1 LMFNLKRITKMAE
14 EKTYVFGQDGASNSM
29 WPLAF
34 AGNNGFGGNGWGG
47 GLIGLIAGL
56 LFGGLWG
63 GNGFGGWGGNGAAVA
78 GDSATRDLILQGMNG
93 NREAVATLSSTLH
106 SDLNS
111 VEAALS
117 SLSVGLANVGAQVGM
132 SGLQVV
138 NAIQAGDASLSR
150 QLCECCCENRLLTT
164 QSGYENRIQ
173 TIEQTNL
180 LGSQADRNTR
190 SITDA
195 IAAQTTM
202 ITKEFCDLKEREMQD
217 KIDALT
223 AANTTLKGQIDNA
236 AQTAAIE
243 SYVASLVNPVIS
255 DVREIKA
262 AQPATVTV
270 QYPQLTVVPAASV
283 YGNGNYGYGYGYG
296 PVYGNGYWN

>member
-1 LMFNLKRITKMAE
+1 MAE
-14 EKTYVFGQDGASNSM
+14 EKTYVFGNDGANSM
-29 WPLAF
+29 LPF
-34 AGNNGFGGNGWGG
+34 AAMNNGGFGGWGG

-63 GNGFGGWGGNGAAVA
+63 GNGFGGYGNVGSA
-78 GDSATRDLILQGMNG
+78 GMYANDSATRDLIIQGING
-93 NREAVATLSSTLH
+93 NHDAISTLSTTLH
-106 SDLNS
+106 TDISA
-111 VEAALS
+111 VETAVNALG
-117 SLSVGLANVGAQVGM
+117 VGLANVGAQVGM

-164 QSGYENRIQ
+164 QSGYESRIQ
-173 TIEQTNL
+173 TIEQTNQ

-202 ITKEFCDLKEREMQD
+202 ITKEFCDLKERELQD
-217 KIDALT
+217 KIDSLT

-236 AQTAAIE
+236 AQTAAIQ
-243 SYVASLVNPVIS
+243 SYVAALVNPVIS

-270 QYPQLTVVPAASV
+270 QYPQLTAVPAYSL
-283 YGNGNYGYGYGYG
+283 YGNGNYGYGYPGM
-296 PVYGNGYWN
+296 PYGNGYWN

>member
-1 LMFNLKRITKMAE
+1 MAE
-14 EKTYVFGQDGASNSM
+14 EKTYVFGNDGANSM
-29 WPLAF
+29 LPF
-34 AGNNGFGGNGWGG
+34 AMNNGGFGGWGG

-63 GNGFGGWGGNGAAVA
+63 GNGFGGWGGNGAGAA
-78 GDSATRDLILQGMNG
+78 GMYANDSATRDLIIQGING
-93 NREAVATLSSTLH
+93 NHDAISTLSSTLH
-106 SDLNS
+106 ADLNS
-111 VEAALS
+111 VESAIS
-117 SLSVGLANVGAQVGM
+117 TLSVGLANVGAQVGM

-173 TIEQTNL
+173 TIEQTNQ

-202 ITKEFCDLKEREMQD
+202 ITKEFCDLKERELQD
-217 KIDALT
+217 KIVSLT
-223 AANTTLKGQIDNA
+223 AANATLKSQIDNA

-243 SYVASLVNPVIS
+243 SYVAALVNPVIS

-270 QYPQLTVVPAASV
+270 QYPQLTVVPATSV
-283 YGNGNYGYGYGYG
+283 YGNGSFNYGV
-296 PVYGNGYWN
+296 PYGNGYWN

>member
-1 LMFNLKRITKMAE
+1 MAE
-14 EKTYVFGQDGASNSM
+14 EKTYVFGQDGANSM

-34 AGNNGFGGNGWGG
+34 AGNSGFGGNGWGG

-63 GNGFGGWGGNGAAVA
+63 GTGFGGWGSNGAALA
-78 GDSATRDLILQGMNG
+78 GDSATRDLLLQGMNG
-93 NREAVATLSSTLH
+93 NHDAISTLSTTLH
-106 SDLNS
+106 ADLNS

-117 SLSVGLANVGAQVGM
+117 SLSTGLATVGGQIGM

-138 NAIQAGDASLSR
+138 NAIQSGDAALSR

-173 TIEQTNL
+173 TIEQTNQ

-202 ITKEFCDLKEREMQD
+202 ITKEFCDLREREMQD
-217 KIDALT
+217 KIDSLT
-223 AANTTLKGQIDNA
+223 AANNTLKGQIDNA

-270 QYPQLTVVPAASV
+270 QYPQLTVVPAASI
-283 YGNGNYGYGYGYG
+283 YGNGNYYGYGYAG
-296 PVYGNGYWN
+296 YPYGNGYWN

>member
-1 LMFNLKRITKMAE
+1 MAE
-14 EKTYVFGQDGASNSM
+14 EAKTYVFGNDGASSM

-34 AGNNGFGGNGWGG
+34 AGNSGFGGNGWGG
-47 GLIGLIAGL
+47 GILGFLAGI

-63 GNGFGGWGGNGAAVA
+63 GNGFGGWGGNGAGAA
-78 GDSATRDLILQGMNG
+78 GMYANDSATRDLIIQGING
-93 NREAVATLSSTLH
+93 NHEAISTLSSTLH
-106 SDLNS
+106 TDLGD
-111 VEAALS
+111 VQQALS
-117 SLSVGLANVGAQVGM
+117 TLSVGLANVGAQVGM
-132 SGLQVV
+132 SSLQVV
-138 NAIQAGDASLSR
+138 NAIQSGDASLSR

-173 TIEQTNL
+173 TIEQTNQ

-202 ITKEFCDLKEREMQD
+202 ITKEFCDLKERELQD
-217 KIDALT
+217 KINSLT
-223 AANTTLKGQIDNA
+223 AANTVLRSQIDNA

-243 SYVASLVNPVIS
+243 SYVAGLVNPVIS

-262 AQPATVTV
+262 AQPSTVSV
-270 QYPQLTVVPAASV
+270 QWPQLTAVPAYSL
-283 YGNGNYGYGYGYG
+283 YGNGSYGGGYG
-296 PVYGNGYWN
+296 PYYGNGYFY

>member
-1 LMFNLKRITKMAE
+1 MAE
-14 EKTYVFGQDGASNSM
+14 EAKTYVFGNDGASSM

-47 GLIGLIAGL
+47 GILGFLAGI

-63 GNGFGGWGGNGAAVA
+63 GNGFGGWGGNGAGAA
-78 GDSATRDLILQGMNG
+78 GMYANDSATRDLIIQGING
-93 NREAVATLSSTLH
+93 NHEAISTLSSTLH
-106 SDLNS
+106 TDLGD
-111 VEAALS
+111 VQQALS
-117 SLSVGLANVGAQVGM
+117 TLSVGLANVGAQVGM
-132 SGLQVV
+132 SSLQVV
-138 NAIQAGDASLSR
+138 NAIQSGDASLSR

-173 TIEQTNL
+173 TIEQTNQ

-202 ITKEFCDLKEREMQD
+202 ITKEFCDLKERELQD
-217 KIDALT
+217 KIDSLT
-223 AANTTLKGQIDNA
+223 AANTVLRSQIDNA

-243 SYVASLVNPVIS
+243 SYVAGLVNPVIS

-262 AQPATVTV
+262 AQPSTVSV
-270 QYPQLTVVPAASV
+270 QWPQLTAVPAYSL
-283 YGNGNYGYGYGYG
+283 YGNGSYSGGYG
-296 PVYGNGYWN
+296 PYYGNGYFY

>member
-1 LMFNLKRITKMAE
+1 MAE
-14 EKTYVFGQDGASNSM
+14 EKTYVFGQDGANSM

-47 GLIGLIAGL
+47 GLVGLIAGL

-63 GNGFGGWGGNGAAVA
+63 GNGFGGWGGSGAALA
-78 GDSATRDLILQGMNG
+78 GDSATRDLIIQGING
-93 NREAVATLSSTLH
+93 NREAISTLSSTLH
-106 SDLNS
+106 TDVSAVESAVNALN
-111 VEAALS
+111 
-117 SLSVGLANVGAQVGM
+117 VGLANVGAQVGM

-150 QLCECCCENRLLTT
+150 QLYECCCENRLLTT

-173 TIEQTNL
+173 TIEQTNQ

-202 ITKEFCDLKEREMQD
+202 ITKEFCDMKEREMQN
-217 KIDALT
+217 KIDSLT
-223 AANTTLKGQIDNA
+223 AANSALKGQIDNA

-255 DVREIKA
+255 DVKEIKA

-270 QYPQLTVVPAASV
+270 QYPQLTVVPATSIC
-283 YGNGNYGYGYGYG
+283 GNGNYYGYGYAG
-296 PVYGNGYWN
+296 YPYGNGYWN